1 MINKVAEQFLT
12 MDDIEETMSDIYNT
26 LVQIRYP
33 KITTATVKNLELTVL
48 KGQNRISLLSWLLC
62 EKSSSI
68 AASLEKLK
76 GPTLEGFNCIA
87 IE

>member
-12 MDDIEETMSDIYNT
+12 MDDTEETISDIYNT

-33 KITTATVKNLELTVL
+33 KITTATVKDVESTIL

-62 EKSSSI
+62 EQSSSI
-68 AASLEKLK
+68 AA
-76 GPTLEGFNCIA
+76 TLEN
-87 IE
+87 